1 MGNFQRKLRMSGPTD
16 HIVIIGAMGAG
27 KTTIGTGVAQRLGL
41 TFVDSDD
48 QIRELTGSSGA
59 RIAET
64 EGVSALHQLELQVF
78 WQALASPHP
87 SVIAAAAS
95 VIEDEEA
102 RAALL
107 EVNCVW
113 VDAEDDLLRLR
124 QASGTHR
131 REVSEEEA
139 SRLERREPLFSHCA
153 DVRVDTGVVS
163 EHDAVSIAVAAI
175 TGGDDE

>member
-1 MGNFQRKLRMSGPTD
+1 MSGLAD

-27 KTTIGTGVAQRLGL
+27 KTTVGTGVAQRLGL

-48 QIRELTGSSGA
+48 QIRGLTGSSGA

-64 EGVSALHQLELQVF
+64 EGVAALHQLELQVF
-78 WQALASPHP
+78 WEAIASPHP
-87 SVIAAAAS
+87 TVIAAAAS

-113 VDAEDDLLRLR
+113 VDADDEMLRLR

-131 REVSEEEA
+131 REVGEEEA

-153 DVRVDTGVVS
+153 DLRVDTGLVT
-163 EHDAVSIAVAAI
+163 EHDAVSLAVEAI
-175 TGGDDE
+175 RRGDDE